1 LEEREIYNLEMETT
15 AMFFPRRTVE
25 IDCGSKLHRTA
36 QAGRRFRQGR
46 RPRSFCGQFERLE
59 VRTVLSFG
67 TGGIVTTAVNGGSQ
81 AFAVAIQPADQKIVV
96 GGDTGRVENGE
107 FALARYNTD
116 GTLDSTF
123 GTNGVVITP
132 FSTALGNPQVN
143 SLAVQPSNGAI
154 VAGGADFYFVKKT
167 LSYDSEF
174 ALARY
179 TTSGSLDTTFG
190 TSGEVTT
197 TFPAAD
203 GEVNLN
209 TVLLTSNGEILAV
222 GAANYNNTGA
232 GSSVALTLYTSTGAL
247 DKGFGSSGTVVDTSL
262 NTSSSAANSYGGI
275 TTVYQYFDPA
285 SGVLESDNSV
295 LVAGSYVTDTKVT
308 NSSGTVL
315 SWTTN
320 DSDLALVHYLADG
333 AGDMSFGT
341 NGIVITPIT
350 PPGVTTSNAW
360 GTDVLVQPNG
370 AIVEA
375 GRAVGSS
382 GYNDILV
389 ARYNANGTAD
399 TSFGGVG
406 DVLVDLGSSAG
417 YSGGATVALQPN
429 GQIVAAGSV
438 ATGSAPLT
446 YGFAT
451 VRLNTDGSLDTSF
464 GTGGTVVTQVLYD
477 DPDSNAVAL
486 ETVNSETMIV
496 DAATAE
502 DASNNQ
508 YFALARY
515 TPNGNPDAGVLVTRQ
530 PPASVT
536 AGSVFGLT
544 VEAEDSSGNLL
555 SSFNGTMTVALANN
569 PTGAT
574 LGGTLTATASNGVA
588 TFSDLS
594 LTTAASGNTLD
605 VSASGLGED
614 VTSAI
619 TVTPAAAAQ
628 VAITTEPP
636 ASVTA
641 GSSFGLQATIEDQ
654 FGNVETGDNTDVA
667 ATALAGNPG
676 GATLGGTLLA
686 TASNGVATFS
696 GLTLIEAAAGYTVA
710 VSSGVL
716 SSSTSSAITVTPGV
730 ATQAVITGQ
739 PPASVVVKAS
749 FGLIAAIEDA
759 YGNVEI
765 SSSGTVKVA
774 LDNNPGGSKLG
785 GTLSVKASNGMATFS
800 ALTLNK
806 VGTGY
811 TLELTSSGLTG
822 AVTNSITV
830 TSNST
835 DVVVSA
841 PAGTCAPD
849 ALLAPLVLDSPGFLD
864 SLGLKQRPRS
874 I

>member
-1 LEEREIYNLEMETT
+1 L
-15 AMFFPRRTVE
+15 
-25 IDCGSKLHRTA
+25 
-36 QAGRRFRQGR
+36 
-46 RPRSFCGQFERLE
+46 
-59 VRTVLSFG
+59 LSFG
-67 TGGIVTTAVNGGSQ
+67 IGGIVTTAVNGGSQ

-96 GGDTGRVENGE
+96 GGDTGAVESGS
-107 FALARYNTD
+107 FALARFNTD

-123 GTNGVVITP
+123 GTDGVVITP

-143 SLAVQPSNGAI
+143 SLAIQPSNGAI
-154 VAGGADFYFVKKT
+154 VAGGTDFYYVKKT

-190 TSGEVTT
+190 TGGEVTT

-209 TVLLTSNGEILAV
+209 TVLLTSSGEILAV

-232 GSSVALTLYTSTGAL
+232 GSSVALALYTSTGAL
-247 DKGFGSSGTVVDTSL
+247 DKSFGSSGTVVDTSL
-262 NTSSSAANSYGGI
+262 NTSTSAANSYGGT

-285 SGVLESDNSV
+285 SGVLESDNSI
-295 LVAGSYVTDTKVT
+295 LVAGSYVTDTKIT

-333 AGDMSFGT
+333 ARDMSFGT
-341 NGIVITPIT
+341 NGIAITPVT
-350 PPGVTTSNAW
+350 PTGVTTRSAW
-360 GTDVLVQPNG
+360 GTNVLVQPNG
-370 AIVEA
+370 AIVEV
-375 GRAVGSS
+375 GRSVGPS

-389 ARYNANGTAD
+389 ARYNSNGTAD

-406 DVLVDLGSSAG
+406 YVLVDLGSSAG
-417 YSGGATVALQPN
+417 YSGTTVALQPN
-429 GQIVAAGSV
+429 GQIVAATSV

-446 YGFAT
+446 YGLAT

-464 GTGGTVVTQVLYD
+464 GSGGAVVTQVLYSE
-477 DPDSNAVAL
+477 PYSNSVAL

-496 DAATAE
+496 DAGTAE
-502 DASNNQ
+502 NASNNQ
-508 YFALARY
+508 YFGLVRY
-515 TPNGNPDAGVLVTRQ
+515 TPNGNPDAGVLVTQ
-530 PPASVT
+530 PPPASVT

-555 SSFNGTMTVALANN
+555 SSFNGTVTVALANN
-569 PTGAT
+569 LSGAT
-574 LGGTLTATASNGVA
+574 LGGVLTATASNGVA

-594 LTTAASGNTLD
+594 LTTAASGYTLD
-605 VSASGLGED
+605 VSASVLGEN

-619 TVTPAAAAQ
+619 TVTPAVAAQ

-636 ASVTA
+636 ASVVA

-654 FGNVETGDNTDVA
+654 YGNAETGDKTDVVA
-667 ATALAGNPG
+667 IALASSPV
-676 GATLGGTLLA
+676 GATLGGTLSA

-696 GLTLIEAAAGYTVA
+696 GLTLIEAASGYTLA

-730 ATQAVITGQ
+730 ATQVVITEQ
-739 PPASVVVKAS
+739 PPSSVSVKAD

-759 YGNVEI
+759 YGNVET

-774 LDNNPGGSKLG
+774 LDNNPGGAKLG
-785 GTLSVKASNGMATFS
+785 GTLSVKARDGVATFS
-800 ALTLNK
+800 GLTLNI

-822 AVTNSITV
+822 AVTSGITV
-830 TSNST
+830 TNA
-835 DVVVSA
+835 DAIVA
-841 PAGTCAPD
+841 PSVTSGATALDP
-849 ALLAPLVLDSPGFLD
+849 LLAPLVLDSVDLPGILAAKKRGH
-864 SLGLKQRPRS
+864 LN
-874 I
+874 